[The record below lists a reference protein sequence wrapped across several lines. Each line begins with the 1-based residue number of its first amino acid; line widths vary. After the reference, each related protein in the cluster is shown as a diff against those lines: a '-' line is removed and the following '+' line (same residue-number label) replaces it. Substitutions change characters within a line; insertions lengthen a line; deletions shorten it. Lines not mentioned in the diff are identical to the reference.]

1 MVQRVRNLDI
11 RWECYWS
18 YFADEKTGS
27 KGWNDQKQTIRLHSI
42 PWEPGIQGNTVVGIS
57 NGWEEMKGYESQG
70 EATVAVSDEVGGTSV
85 LLVLLM
91 VGSAETGRV
100 TERGTSL
107 SSCPTL

>member
-1 MVQRVRNLDI
+1 
-11 RWECYWS
+11 
-18 YFADEKTGS
+18 
-27 KGWNDQKQTIRLHSI
+27 
-42 PWEPGIQGNTVVGIS
+42 
-57 NGWEEMKGYESQG
+57 MKGYESQR
-70 EATVAVSDEVGGTSV
+70 EATVAVSDKVGGTSV